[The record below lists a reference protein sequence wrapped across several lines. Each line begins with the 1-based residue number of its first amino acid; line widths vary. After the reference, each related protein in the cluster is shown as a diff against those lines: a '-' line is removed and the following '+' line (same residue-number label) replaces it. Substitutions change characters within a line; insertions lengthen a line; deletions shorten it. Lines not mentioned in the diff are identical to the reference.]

1 MPNEAHER
9 PCITCC
15 EAAPGSGDRSRGRR
29 PLSLKHPARS
39 ATFHGVAAGRGLIS
53 PASTRRCVTGE
64 HRLQHPTGRQQRPS
78 RVRPF
83 APVIPARQPG
93 PRMTFP
99 RAAAIALEG
108 GMTAA
113 APTRAEAD
121 QATARTEAVMADP
134 AADQAARQAAAGAE
148 RITLDAFRAANPEAA
163 RQLDA
168 EMEAAERVPQTA
180 PGLMFWAGA
189 RETETGYE
197 LEAG

>member
-1 MPNEAHER
+1 MPGEAHER

-121 QATARTEAVMADP
+121 QA
-134 AADQAARQAAAGAE
+134 ARQAAAGAE